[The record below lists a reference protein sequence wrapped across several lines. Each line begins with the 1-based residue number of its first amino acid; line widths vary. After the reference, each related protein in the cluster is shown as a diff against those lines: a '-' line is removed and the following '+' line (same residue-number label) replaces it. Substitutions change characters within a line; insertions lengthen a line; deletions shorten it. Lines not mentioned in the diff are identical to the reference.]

1 MTLLWPPS
9 KNAYSFLF
17 VRLAR
22 NATIDLDCQEILD
35 SCKITIQNIQQS
47 WQGLFPR
54 VIGKRRINNRAL
66 TLEYVE
72 IDGTLCPTN
81 LFRFYFFNRGPRTTM
96 IQVPNFSSIRCSN
109 TYKQSCRLRRW
120 VDESARPTSV
130 TSTSCKYSSH
140 LFGIEFSR
148 DRERSTGSRAPS
160 PRDALHLLLASH
172 QPMSGA
178 HIASSLN
185 IFSRIRRSIGIEWP
199 SSCYARHRARCGS
212 SRHADCVLGKEM

>member
-1 MTLLWPPS
+1 MEHS
-9 KNAYSFLF
+9 VQQIS
-17 VRLAR
+17 
-22 NATIDLDCQEILD
+22 LDCISLIVVHE
-35 SCKITIQNIQQS
+35 
-47 WQGLFPR
+47 
-54 VIGKRRINNRAL
+54 
-66 TLEYVE
+66 
-72 IDGTLCPTN
+72 
-81 LFRFYFFNRGPRTTM
+81 
-96 IQVPNFSSIRCSN
+96 
-109 TYKQSCRLRRW
+109 RRW
-120 VDESARPTSV
+120 FKFLIFLLLGVPILIDKVANCVAESMIGSFYNTSV

-212 SRHADCVLGKEM
+212 ARHANCVLGKEM